1 MGEIVKELKG
11 VNGQLEVYPDKII
24 IKRKGFLAKTSQGFF
39 KGDKTIY
46 LNQISGIQI
55 KPGASLTNGYIQFT
69 LPGGRESKKGL
80 SEATRDENT
89 ILFTKKN
96 NELVSSI
103 KAYIEEMLSKRFQPQ
118 VAPLSVADEIKK
130 IKQLLDDGI
139 LSEEE
144 FQAQKQKLLNQ

>member
-1 MGEIVKELKG
+1 MSEIVKELKG

-55 KPGASLTNGYIQFT
+55 KPGTSLTNGYIQFT

-80 SEATRDENT
+80 SEATQDENT

-96 NELVSSI
+96 NDIVSSI
-103 KAYIEEMLSKRFQPQ
+103 KDYIEEMLSKRSQPQ

-144 FQAQKQKLLNQ
+144 FQTQKQKLLNQ